1 MKSIVAFAIA
11 FAVCAGLFLMLDVVL
26 FNMQGLSF
34 WFKG

>member
-1 MKSIVAFAIA
+1 MRSIVSFVVAFGAC
-11 FAVCAGLFLMLDVVL
+11 VVLFLMLDVVL